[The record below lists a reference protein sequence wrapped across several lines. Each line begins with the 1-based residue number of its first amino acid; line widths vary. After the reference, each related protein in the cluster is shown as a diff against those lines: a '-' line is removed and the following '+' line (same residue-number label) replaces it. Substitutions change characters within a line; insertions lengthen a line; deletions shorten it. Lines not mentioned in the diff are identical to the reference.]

1 MTQAAVFDG
10 EGRPPRRIALR
21 RSLLV
26 RLASLCFALV
36 CTAAVHFTAA
46 MHLSAIDAVWL
57 AAAAFAA
64 LGLSFVRY
72 ERGQPAL
79 LELTAEGIAGYDSAG
94 RTLLQGRIVGAAQW
108 TERLLVLAVAG
119 ADGRRPKPLVVAAD
133 ALDAAAF
140 RELAVRGR
148 QATN

>member
-1 MTQAAVFDG
+1 MQASAFEG

-21 RSLLV
+21 RSLAV
-26 RLASLCFALV
+26 RLISLCFALV
-36 CTAAVHFTAA
+36 CTAAVHFTVAT
-46 MHLSAIDAVWL
+46 HLGALAAVWL

-79 LELTAEGIAGYDSAG
+79 LELTAEGMAAYDHAG
-94 RTLLQGRIVGAAQW
+94 RALLQGRIVGAAQW
-108 TERLLVLAVAG
+108 AERLLVLAVAG
-119 ADGRRPKPLVVAAD
+119 ADGSRPKTVVVAAD
-133 ALDAAAF
+133 AVDAAAF

-148 QATN
+148 HAAY

>member
-1 MTQAAVFDG
+1 MTQAVAFDG
-10 EGRPPRRIALR
+10 EGRAPRRIALR
-21 RSLLV
+21 RSFLV
-26 RLASLCFALV
+26 RLASFCFALV

-46 MHLSAIDAVWL
+46 AHLGAIAAVWL

-64 LGLSFVRY
+64 LGLSYVRY

-79 LELTAEGIAGYDSAG
+79 LELTADGIAGYDSAG

-108 TERLLVLAVAG
+108 AEWLLVLAVAG
-119 ADGRRPKPLVVAAD
+119 ADGRRPTRLVVAAD
-133 ALDAAAF
+133 ALNAAAF

-148 QATN
+148 HATN

>member
-1 MTQAAVFDG
+1 MTQAPAFDS

-21 RSLLV
+21 RSLAV

-46 MHLSAIDAVWL
+46 AHLGAIAAVWL
-57 AAAAFAA
+57 AGAAFAA

-72 ERGQPAL
+72 ERGQPVL
-79 LELTAEGIAGYDSAG
+79 LELTVEGMAAYDRAG
-94 RTLLQGRIVGAAQW
+94 RALLQGRIVGAAQW
-108 TERLLVLAVAG
+108 AERLLVLAVAG
-119 ADGRRPKPLVVAAD
+119 ADGRRTKTVVVAAD
-133 ALDAAAF
+133 AVDAAAF

-148 QATN
+148 HAAY